1 MPTGKPNSNSN
12 ISQHFMALNVVA
24 VNWN

>member
-12 ISQHFMALNVVA
+12 ISQHFMAVA

>member
-24 VNWN
+24 